1 MRILI
6 VGAKGDVGT
15 AARQALAARHEIIAA
30 GRNSG
35 DVKVDLMDPA
45 SIRAMFAKLGRVDA
59 IVATAGHSHFGPLV
73 KMTEKDFR
81 KGLDDK
87 LMGQI
92 NLVLLGLDHV
102 IDGGSIT
109 LTAGVLDRDPVRGG
123 ANAAAVNGA
132 ISAFV
137 RSAALEMPR
146 AIRINVVSP
155 ALLEDFGREIQGC
168 LSRPSAGELRP
179 CRPRLYQERRRRAQ
193 RPDHHRRRLR
203 IEPPQR
209 ALPIRAMMT
218 APATTTPRAALKPIA
233 SPRNPMK
240 GGPSH
245 ETRITE
251 RDHGGDAAARR

>member
-6 VGAKGDVGT
+6 VGASGDVGT
-15 AARQALAARHEIIAA
+15 AARKALEERHEIVAA

-35 DVKVDLMDPA
+35 DVKVDLTDPH
-45 SIRAMFAKLGRVDA
+45 SIRAMFAKTGTLDA
-59 IVATAGHSHFGPLV
+59 IVATAGHSHYGPLA

-102 IDGGSIT
+102 SDGGSIT
-109 LTAGVLDRDPVRGG
+109 LTSGVLDRDPVRGG

-146 AIRINVVSP
+146 GIRINVVSP
-155 ALLEDFGREIQGC
+155 ALLEVAAEKYKGVFPGH
-168 LSRPSAGELRP
+168 LPVSSALVGLAYVKSVEG
-179 CRPRLYQERRRRAQ
+179 
-193 RPDHHRRRLR
+193 
-203 IEPPQR
+203 
-209 ALPIRAMMT
+209 ALNGQII
-218 APATTTPRAALKPIA
+218 IA
-233 SPRNPMK
+233 
-240 GGPSH
+240 
-245 ETRITE
+245 
-251 RDHGGDAAARR
+251 DA